1 MKLFVLLLVIL
12 LFVLWKK
19 NQTRQK
25 TWGERLHDTLKEG
38 LFKKDPFDSTNP
50 KGSRSHSDAFN
61 ANPSGKGD
69 MPVVD
74 ELIACAVCGLHT
86 PKSHLV
92 LGKNHQYQCA
102 KHS

>member
-25 TWGERLHDTLKEG
+25 TWGERLQDTLKEG
-38 LFKKDPFDSTNP
+38 LFKKDPL
-50 KGSRSHSDAFN
+50 GS
-61 ANPSGKGD
+61 ANPEGSPPNSNTFNSNKSDKGD